1 MKLTNIAIKNIRSH
15 IATEIT
21 FKDGFNCIVGGVGD
35 GKSSILYGIDFALF
49 GERLGRSYD
58 YLLREGETS
67 GSVEL
72 TFEHKGKTY
81 SIQRALTKERDRII
95 QDTTHI
101 SLYEDGKLV
110 ASGKK
115 AAVDEEVSRATG
127 LDINFFREVTWIQ
140 QERLKEFLLIEPSR
154 RQSKID
160 ELLGLSEF
168 DTCYTN
174 LRFYQSA
181 YEGELAAYEQDP
193 DIVKIE
199 DMRLDYEN
207 REMEFVEA
215 QKEIATLESQLVSL
229 EGEMQKA
236 EENLKQLEEQRARV
250 EELKREESVLK
261 TMIQNYQEELNH
273 LESRLHKQRD
283 LVNSLQADAQK
294 LDAEESN
301 VRSRFL
307 QIGVS
312 LSTTPNELKK
322 IIDCTENNLKL
333 LAGEES
339 SLERGIVE
347 TRQRLE
353 LLREKS
359 DCPLCLQPLSEE
371 HMKNV
376 LGRLKQYIE
385 ENQRRILELQREIEK
400 NSKKLLVA
408 KEVMQ
413 KLVEIK
419 VGRESVQKRLDEEV
433 ARAGEDEKRKETLQI
448 ELEKS
453 EENLLIVLGEIAKF
467 DARTL
472 EEARASRDKALEA
485 YSDTKNEVKAANAT
499 LAQIENMLSSL
510 KEKLDYAEK
519 KLTRK
524 DKVKSILGIV
534 ETLRDAYKTVRPH
547 LRTEYINVLRS
558 RTQNLLDE
566 MLTATDKQLLI
577 DVDENYSPLIRGES
591 NVWRD
596 STSISGGERTLLAFA
611 YKIALGQ
618 LIVEAKTGESPG
630 IIILDEPTESLGP
643 EDGSISRLAESLTR
657 LKGIEQIIAVTH
669 SEDFAEKAEHL
680 IRARKEAGI
689 STVIEER

>member
-1 MKLTNIAIKNIRSH
+1 
-15 IATEIT
+15 
-21 FKDGFNCIVGGVGD
+21 
-35 GKSSILYGIDFALF
+35 
-49 GERLGRSYD
+49 
-58 YLLREGETS
+58 
-67 GSVEL
+67 
-72 TFEHKGKTY
+72 
-81 SIQRALTKERDRII
+81 
-95 QDTTHI
+95 
-101 SLYEDGKLV
+101 
-110 ASGKK
+110 
-115 AAVDEEVSRATG
+115 
-127 LDINFFREVTWIQ
+127 
-140 QERLKEFLLIEPSR
+140 
-154 RQSKID
+154 
-160 ELLGLSEF
+160 
-168 DTCYTN
+168 
-174 LRFYQSA
+174 
-181 YEGELAAYEQDP
+181 
-193 DIVKIE
+193 
-199 DMRLDYEN
+199 
-207 REMEFVEA
+207 
-215 QKEIATLESQLVSL
+215 
-229 EGEMQKA
+229 
-236 EENLKQLEEQRARV
+236 
-250 EELKREESVLK
+250 
-261 TMIQNYQEELNH
+261 
-273 LESRLHKQRD
+273 
-283 LVNSLQADAQK
+283 
-294 LDAEESN
+294 
-301 VRSRFL
+301 
-307 QIGVS
+307 
-312 LSTTPNELKK
+312 LKK